1 MKLRKA
7 AVLVLAVLLV
17 ALTLTSCGN
26 PAKKIIGTWV
36 NSKSTIITGVNT
48 ETKYTFNED
57 GTGSCTV
64 TLAQISFTYEFND
77 NGQLVLKENIP
88 LVGEKTVVFT
98 CEFEK
103 DTLRLTDTD
112 GESLVY
118 TKQA

>member
-48 ETKYTFNED
+48 ETKYTFN
-57 GTGSCTV
+57 
-64 TLAQISFTYEFND
+64 D